1 MVKARALGKPEKIE
15 GPQEYELGG
24 RTYKVGDR
32 VSIEGLPGTFK
43 IMKFN
48 LPKGYVELYGG
59 ANKQLGTRAV
69 DPTRL
74 REEGATTK
82 RARARQT
89 SATRQDTNPIRDA
102 IAAHGRVEVEIPEGL
117 GPVEV
122 RKLKNSV
129 FNQAYALGLKGKF
142 SISRSPDGKLLIGQ
156 RKEETTP

>member
-1 MVKARALGKPEKIE
+1 MKGRALGKPPIIE

-24 RTYKVGDR
+24 RRFVVGDR
-32 VSIEGLPGTFK
+32 VSIEGLPGTYR

-48 LPKGYVELYGG
+48 LPKGYVECYGG
-59 ANKQLGTRAV
+59 KNKLVGTRTV

-82 RARARQT
+82 KAATKVGQRA
-89 SATRQDTNPIRDA
+89 DTNPIRAA
-102 IAAHGRVEVEIPEGL
+102 IVEHGRVEVEVPESF

-122 RKLKNSV
+122 RKLKNSL

-142 SISRSPDGKLLIGQ
+142 KITKSADGKLLVGE
-156 RKEETTP
+156 RTDTT